1 MRNDIMFRLS
11 FPLLSDIISEELLS
25 RTKLNVGLSLVSK
38 SISIFGKAIVSR
50 ILVRLRPDVVK

>member
-25 RTKLNVGLSLVSK
+25 RTKFNVGLSLVSK

-50 ILVRLRPDVVK
+50 ILVRLRPDVVN